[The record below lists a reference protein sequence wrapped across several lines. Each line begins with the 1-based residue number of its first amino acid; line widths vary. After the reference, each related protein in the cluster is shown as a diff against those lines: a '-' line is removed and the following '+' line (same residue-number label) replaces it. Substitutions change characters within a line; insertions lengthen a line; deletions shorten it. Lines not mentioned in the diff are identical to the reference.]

1 MFVRT
6 IYATGDPEKLDTA
19 VDGIRTEGRKI
30 LAEQPGF
37 RGIGVFTDREVG
49 KLVMGSWWES
59 EKARQDSDERLR
71 ERRAAIF
78 EPFAATMLIANY
90 EAVAVHR
97 LRQPEAGRAALRL
110 SRVEF
115 DPADADLFAETFTGT
130 VQHRLEL
137 LPGLV
142 ASSLFLDR
150 ARGRGIVNSIFE
162 DRAAL
167 AASRSAQAAVRHE
180 GAAKAHVS
188 VYALEELDV
197 VFAELRLD

>member
-6 IYATGDPEKLDTA
+6 IYATGDPEKIGTA
-19 VDGIRTEGRKI
+19 VDGVTGEGRKM
-30 LAEQPGF
+30 LAQQPGF
-37 RGIGVFTDREVG
+37 RGVGVFTDRAIG
-49 KLVMGSWWES
+49 KLVMGSWWDS
-59 EKARQDSDERLR
+59 EKARQDSDEQLR
-71 ERRAAIF
+71 QLRAAIF
-78 EPFAATMLIANY
+78 EPFAATLLIANY

-115 DPADADLFAETFTGT
+115 DPADADLFAETFTAT

-150 ARGRGIVNSIFE
+150 ARGRGIVNAIFE

-167 AASRSAQAAVRHE
+167 AASRSAHAAVRHE

-188 VYALEELDV
+188 VYALEEFDV
-197 VFAELRLD
+197 VLAELRTD